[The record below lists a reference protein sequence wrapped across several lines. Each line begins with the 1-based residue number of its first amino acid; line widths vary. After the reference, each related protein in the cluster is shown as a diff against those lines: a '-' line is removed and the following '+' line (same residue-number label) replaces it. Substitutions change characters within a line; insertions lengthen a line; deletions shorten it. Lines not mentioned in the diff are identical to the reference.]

1 MGTAVESAKPAK
13 PPQAVKLFRFFG
25 PAKVER
31 GTFNAI
37 AIVSVFIIFAISAFG
52 VISSF
57 PLLNQGL
64 EIFLLSVTNY
74 AVVGLLIGLVPP
86 SLAVSA
92 NRRYANKVDEN
103 LADLFREIAEGQRTG
118 MTFTRALE
126 EATKR
131 DFGPLTIELKRAV
144 AQMSWGVTYERAL
157 GSLAKR
163 INTALTRLGIAMII
177 ETARSGGNI
186 QEIME
191 VISNHI
197 RELYSLDHER
207 RTSIRPYTA
216 VTYIAFAVFVITVT
230 VLYSMF
236 LGGSAQMVLPGEVG
250 SRLSPQ
256 TYKLLFYHMALVESV
271 IGGLVAGKMGEGSIV
286 AGLKHVFILL
296 LASFAAFNLLV

>member
-1 MGTAVESAKPAK
+1 MGAKVEPIKSVK
-13 PPQAVKLFRFFG
+13 PPKPFILFRLFG
-25 PAKVER
+25 PVKVER
-31 GTFNAI
+31 GAFNAI
-37 AIVSVFIIFAISAFG
+37 AIFSVFVVFIVSAVG
-52 VISSF
+52 VMISF
-57 PLLNQGL
+57 PLLNQSLG
-64 EIFLLSVTNY
+64 IFLLSVTNY
-74 AVVGLLIGLVPP
+74 AVVGLLIGLIPP

-103 LADLFREIAEGQRTG
+103 LSDLFREIAEGQRTG

-131 DFGPLTIELKRAV
+131 DFGPLTIELKKAV

-157 GSLAKR
+157 GSLAR
-163 INTALTRLGIAMII
+163 RVNTALTRLGVAMII

-186 QEIME
+186 QEIMD
-191 VISNHI
+191 VISDHV
-197 RELYSLDHER
+197 RELYGLDHER

-216 VTYIAFAVFVITVT
+216 VTYIAFAVFVITVA

-236 LGGSAQMVLPGEVG
+236 LGGSSQIVLPGESAGLAPEV
-250 SRLSPQ
+250 
-256 TYKLLFYHMALVESV
+256 YKLLFYHMALVESV